1 MVEAVVLRG
10 GPESFVLNTF
20 MNEVLPPFEGDCG
33 PASSPLSAANI
44 PLLPKERD
52 LPIVDLDEVDVR
64 LIASL
69 LVIPLLLLAEARDRL
84 AA

>member
-1 MVEAVVLRG
+1 MRG

-33 PASSPLSAANI
+33 GGATSPLSAANI

-64 LIASL
+64 FIASL